1 MAEAP
6 IAHLKSFPR
15 LMMESPCPFSCKSA
29 SALEIYKRFF
39 KHGCG
44 KIRQHLIN
52 CSLRR
57 WGPFGG
63 IIFSFLALCVD
74 DKCDKYISPVTATV
88 CSYDLNRLTVFT
100 RTISWGGGRSAVMT
114 TYIGRGYTILA
125 IITRNT
131 GGGGKISLGLIKN
144 VNRTS
149 LDSIEVNNDIDNN

>member
-39 KHGCG
+39 KHGSG
-44 KIRQHLIN
+44 KIRQHFIN

-100 RTISWGGGRSAVMT
+100 RTISWGRGRSAVIEDIHLEEVVQFWPSSQET
-114 TYIGRGYTILA
+114 
-125 IITRNT
+125 
-131 GGGGKISLGLIKN
+131 LG
-144 VNRTS
+144 
-149 LDSIEVNNDIDNN
+149 EVAK

>member
-6 IAHLKSFPR
+6 IPHLKSFPR

-39 KHGCG
+39 NHGSG

-100 RTISWGGGRSAVMT
+100 RTISWGGGRSAVIEDIHLEEVVQFWPSSQET
-114 TYIGRGYTILA
+114 LGRWQ
-125 IITRNT
+125 N
-131 GGGGKISLGLIKN
+131 KSW
-144 VNRTS
+144 
-149 LDSIEVNNDIDNN
+149 IDKKT